1 MKTYRQELKIWMDNK
16 KDNVQ
21 SDEII
26 DFINELQK
34 QIKSM
39 EPLEEHMVNR
49 SYIKGYHDSES
60 KRGVL
65 SNYYRQSYK
74 QHDVLKEMLSKIN

>member
-1 MKTYRQELKIWMDNK
+1 MKTYRQELKIWLDNK

-26 DFINELQK
+26 DFINDLQK

-39 EPLEEHMVNR
+39 EPLEEYMVNR

-60 KRGVL
+60 KKGVI

>member
-1 MKTYRQELKIWMDNK
+1 MKTYRQELKIWLDNK
-16 KDNVQ
+16 KKDTQ

-49 SYIKGYHDSES
+49 SYIKGYYDSES
-60 KRGVL
+60 KKGIM
-65 SNYYRQSYK
+65 SNHYKYSYK
-74 QHDVLKEMLSKIN
+74 QHDVFKEMLLKN

>member
-1 MKTYRQELKIWMDNK
+1 MKTYRQELKIWLENK
-16 KDNVQ
+16 KNDTQ

-49 SYIKGYHDSES
+49 SYVKGYHDSES
-60 KRGVL
+60 KRRVM
-65 SNYYRQSYK
+65 SNYYKDSYK
-74 QHDVLKEMLSKIN
+74 QHDVLKEMLPKS

>member
-1 MKTYRQELKIWMDNK
+1 MKTYRQELSDWLNNK
-16 KDNVQ
+16 KESTQNEEVNN
-21 SDEII
+21 
-26 DFINELQK
+26 FINELQK

-60 KRGVL
+60 KKSIM
-65 SNYYRQSYK
+65 SNYYKHVYK
-74 QHDVLKEMLSKIN
+74 QHDILKEMLSKN

>member
-1 MKTYRQELKIWMDNK
+1 MKTYRQELKIWLDNK

-60 KRGVL
+60 KKGVI

>member
-1 MKTYRQELKIWMDNK
+1 MKTYRQQLKIWLDNK
-16 KDNVQ
+16 KEIVQ

-26 DFINELQK
+26 DFINELQL

-39 EPLEEHMVNR
+39 EKTEEHMVNR

>member
-1 MKTYRQELKIWMDNK
+1 MKTYRQELKIWLDNK

>member
-60 KRGVL
+60 KRGIL

>member
-1 MKTYRQELKIWMDNK
+1 MKTYRQELRDWLNNK
-16 KDNVQ
+16 KESTQNEEVNN
-21 SDEII
+21 
-26 DFINELQK
+26 FINELQK

-60 KRGVL
+60 KRGII

-74 QHDVLKEMLSKIN
+74 QHDVLKEMLSKN

>member
-1 MKTYRQELKIWMDNK
+1 MKTYRQQLKIWLDNK

-26 DFINELQK
+26 DFINELQL

-39 EPLEEHMVNR
+39 EKTEEHMVNR

-60 KRGVL
+60 KRGIM

>member
-1 MKTYRQELKIWMDNK
+1 MKTYRQELRDWLNNK
-16 KDNVQ
+16 KKTTQNEEVNN
-21 SDEII
+21 
-26 DFINELQK
+26 FINELQK

-60 KRGVL
+60 KRGII

>member
-1 MKTYRQELKIWMDNK
+1 MKTYRQQLKIWLDNK
-16 KDNVQ
+16 KEIVQ
-21 SDEII
+21 SDEVI
-26 DFINELQK
+26 DFINELQL

-60 KRGVL
+60 KRGVM

>member
-1 MKTYRQELKIWMDNK
+1 MKTYRQQLKIWLDNK
-16 KDNVQ
+16 KEIVQ

-26 DFINELQK
+26 DFINELQL

-39 EPLEEHMVNR
+39 EKTEEHMVNR

-60 KRGVL
+60 KRGIM

>member
-1 MKTYRQELKIWMDNK
+1 MKTYRQELKIWLDNK

-60 KRGVL
+60 KRGVI

>member
-1 MKTYRQELKIWMDNK
+1 MKTYRQELRDWLNNK
-16 KDNVQ
+16 KESTQNEEVNN
-21 SDEII
+21 
-26 DFINELQK
+26 FINELQK

-60 KRGVL
+60 KRGII